1 MIGHTSPRYDTCQE
15 CRSERCRTFAGGC
28 IADISRRRR
37 RVWRRSDYGRSLRGV
52 VGSVTSPMSARDPA
66 TPCGLP
72 PHFAKSG
79 GGRHPRL
86 LCFRVA
92 RNTVSSVVRRFC
104 YNLAVMRI
112 CRAISRRHVRR
123 RSRAGDRLASWTG
136 GSYAH
141 DAAGCVTR
149 IARGGGTLD
158 LAWNFAVQHSG
169 CPRGAPLTKVQ
180 VSRCT
185 ASADLC
191 FRP

>member
-1 MIGHTSPRYDTCQE
+1 MWASAIYKDAACANGHTSPRYDTCQE

-37 RVWRRSDYGRSLRGV
+37 RVRRRADYGRSLRGV

-86 LCFRVA
+86 LRFRVA

-123 RSRAGDRLASWTG
+123 RSRAGDRLASYG
-136 GSYAH
+136 RAASPPAAEDSSYSY
-141 DAAGCVTR
+141 DAAGNVTR
-149 IARGGGTLD
+149 IERDGKP
-158 LAWNFAVQHSG
+158 SG
-169 CPRGAPLTKVQ
+169 
-180 VSRCT
+180 
-185 ASADLC
+185 
-191 FRP
+191 